1 MFAAL
6 AALCAEK
13 RFSAHTRSH
22 ARKLTLAAS
31 DVKCGLIGGNAIGSC
46 DRKLLP
52 VCAFRDR
59 GCQAPT
65 I

>member
-1 MFAAL
+1 MHNNFGSYSCSSVFAL
-6 AALCAEK
+6 
-13 RFSAHTRSH
+13 
-22 ARKLTLAAS
+22 KLTLAVG
-31 DVKCGLIGGNAIGSC
+31 DVKCGLIGGNAIGSS